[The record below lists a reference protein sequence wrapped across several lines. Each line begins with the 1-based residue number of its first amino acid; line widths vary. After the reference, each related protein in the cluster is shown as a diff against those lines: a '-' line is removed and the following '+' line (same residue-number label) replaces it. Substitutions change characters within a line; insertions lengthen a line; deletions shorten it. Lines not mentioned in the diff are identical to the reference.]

1 MQHDVPRS
9 RLRLIAFV
17 PGFVYVDD
25 PDDVLPDIPEVPV
38 PEQPVALIP
47 QEPVPVEP
55 EAVSQAMVEFRS
67 SGDTMVEMERQMI
80 DICDS
85 STVGPSSDSSLSP
98 DTRAFVYCNDPTILE
113 AILPTA
119 QARRPLRK
127 HLATGKAMSQAKA
140 RVRSQA
146 KARASRAK
154 YLANG
159 KGKARASRAKA
170 KPTPKSEPRKR
181 CRYKK
186 PA

>member
-25 PDDVLPDIPEVPV
+25 PDDVLPDIPQVPV
-38 PEQPVALIP
+38 PEEPVALI
-47 QEPVPVEP
+47 P

-85 STVGPSSDSSLSP
+85 ATVGPSSDSSLSP